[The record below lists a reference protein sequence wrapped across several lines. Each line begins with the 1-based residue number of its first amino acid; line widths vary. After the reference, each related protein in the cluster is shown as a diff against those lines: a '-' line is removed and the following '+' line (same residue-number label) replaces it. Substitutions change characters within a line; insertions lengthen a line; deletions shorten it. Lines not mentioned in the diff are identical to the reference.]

1 MKQICG
7 QTVYILQ
14 TERGGGAQKLQ
25 KSYGRHIWK
34 PPYCILAE
42 SRVESSHRTTAP
54 PPSEEEPQSEPEPPD
69 KKLLSPIAEV
79 APPIPPPRS
88 PSPGIVITLD
98 EIHRKVA

>member
-1 MKQICG
+1 MDVIYG
-7 QTVYILQ
+7 SPHTVHLEYV
-14 TERGGGAQKLQ
+14 
-25 KSYGRHIWK
+25 S
-34 PPYCILAE
+34 ILAE
-42 SRVESSHRTTAP
+42 SRVESFHRTTAP

-98 EIHRKVA
+98 EIHRKGA